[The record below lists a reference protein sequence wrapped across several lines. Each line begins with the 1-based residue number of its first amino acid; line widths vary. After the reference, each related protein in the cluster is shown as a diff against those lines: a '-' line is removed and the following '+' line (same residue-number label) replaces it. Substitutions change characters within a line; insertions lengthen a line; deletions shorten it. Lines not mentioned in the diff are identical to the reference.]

1 MRVFAVVLGALMAL
15 APVSAPVFAAGPESS
30 LRPVARGEAP
40 RDALVSEVASEAR
53 DIIRPRT
60 RPEGLVPEPVTPF
73 SPLAHAALTSDDIA
87 ANTSGVVLSIS
98 TMGKTR
104 SLRPYLRPKAIVQ
117 KAMAR
122 QRERERGKICG
133 DADIQG
139 ELVGAVPGRLPGCGA
154 KNAVKVRSIAGVTLS
169 QHSVLTCDTAK
180 SLKRWIEKGLR
191 PAVGRMGGGVAGIK
205 VAAHYSC
212 RTRNNR
218 PGAKISEHGKA
229 KAIDISEIRLQNGD
243 TLNVLRDWRNGAK
256 GRVLRKAHKAA
267 CGPFGTTLGPGS
279 DGYHEDHFHYD
290 TARHRG
296 GSYCR

>member
-1 MRVFAVVLGALMAL
+1 MRVCGFVMGCVLGLGLASGPVLAL
-15 APVSAPVFAAGPESS
+15 GPDSS
-30 LRPVARGEAP
+30 LRPVARGQGA
-40 RDALVSEVASEAR
+40 VTEVVEPSL
-53 DIIRPRT
+53 IRT
-60 RPEGLVPEPVTPF
+60 RARPDGLVPEPVRA
-73 SPLAHAALTSDDIA
+73 PLPVVHAALTSDDLA
-87 ANTSGVVLSIS
+87 ANTSGVVLSVS

-104 SLRPYLRPKAIVQ
+104 SLRPFLRPPAIVQ

-139 ELVGAVPGRLPGCGA
+139 EPVGAVPGRLPGCGA
-154 KNAVKVRSIAGVTLS
+154 KNAVAVRSVSGVTLS
-169 QHSVLTCDTAK
+169 QESILTCDTAK
-180 SLKRWIEKGLR
+180 SLKQWINKGLK
-191 PAVGRMGGGVAGIK
+191 PAVGRMGGGVSSIR
-205 VAAHYSC
+205 VAAHYVC
-212 RTRNNR
+212 RTRNHR

-243 TLNVLRDWRNGAK
+243 TLSVLRDWRNGKK

-279 DGYHEDHFHYD
+279 DGFHEDHFHYD

-296 GSYCR
+296 GPYCR